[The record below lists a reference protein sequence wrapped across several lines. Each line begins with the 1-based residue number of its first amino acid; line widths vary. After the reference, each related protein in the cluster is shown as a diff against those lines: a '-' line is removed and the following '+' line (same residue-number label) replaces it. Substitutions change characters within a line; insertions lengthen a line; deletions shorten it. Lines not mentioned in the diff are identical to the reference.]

1 MLQQQLEHT
10 ETNPQHLQLAHAIHI
25 HLVTMCAMFLAHSIC
40 VRQLDAG
47 TKVCGLGK
55 TLGNAVVHVC
65 AKSNAQKAQRKG
77 TMAKRANLR
86 VLGYVQILWHGGLS
100 SNPKDGGDVIKYI

>member
-47 TKVCGLGK
+47 TKVCGRGR

-65 AKSNAQKAQRKG
+65 AKSNAQKAERKG
-77 TMAKRANLR
+77 AMAERTNPRL
-86 VLGYVQILWHGGLS
+86 LGWAQILWHGGLS
-100 SNPKDGGDVIKYI
+100 SNRKDGGDVIKYI